1 MKTMLVV
8 TGPQGSG
15 NHVFSKIFALD
26 SKVYGWKDLLNQY
39 WIAHDFEPFA
49 ECWSNPSL
57 LNNIDW
63 STTDY
68 YVTSISCPYA
78 KNGIVTI
85 PDYKKFIQ
93 ALKDLNICVKVA
105 IIGRD
110 QNILKF
116 QQERVRDRFSYPEFD
131 RQLEYLNNLDPIFL
145 STELLYLYKDKY
157 LRSLSKQLNFPVA
170 YKDDRIFEILKT
182 DSNAKYFQ
190 SIARTELDE
199 VVRSVSGLK
208 D

>member
-93 ALKDLNICVKVA
+93 ALQDLNICVKVA

-131 RQLEYLNNLDPIFL
+131 GQLEYLNNLDPIFL

-170 YKDDRIFEILKT
+170 YKDGRIFEILKT